1 MLGLVGSVL
10 LVAVWDSMDLLVVV
24 VVCASPNAIRETI
37 AGRREGTKVVGA
49 TAPGGTVAGPAAAVV
64 VVAPV
69 VDVDDLVVVGE
80 LVVLRPTPTS
90 TPAPVPAPVP
100 VVTVC
105 GQ

>member
-1 MLGLVGSVL
+1 MLGLTVGSVL
-10 LVAVWDSMDLLVVV
+10 LVAVWDSMDLPVVVV

-49 TAPGGTVAGPAAAVV
+49 GPVGTVAGVAVVAAAK
-64 VVAPV
+64 VAP
-69 VDVDDLVVVGE
+69 VVVGE
-80 LVVLRPTPTS
+80 LVVPRVT
-90 TPAPVPAPVP
+90 PVP